1 MSKGNR
7 SKPAPP
13 RGKGPRTAR
22 LGELLREVVAE
33 ELERI
38 DDERLELV
46 SITSVEVDADLNRAI
61 VSYDSLAGEAG
72 DAEVLEAFGGPT
84 GPAAGARS
92 AGRSTPARRRCCEF
106 RPDEVIRHAERIEQI
121 LRDDTARRPGRRR
134 GGRRSPGVGRPSV
147 HGLLVVDK
155 PAGTTSHDVVAQLR
169 RRSRRAAHRPRRHA
183 RPRRHRRAARRRRLG
198 DPRCCAS

>member
-1 MSKGNR
+1 VSKGNR

-38 DDERLELV
+38 DDPRLELV

-61 VSYDSLAGEAG
+61 VSYDSVAGEAG
-72 DAEVLEAFGGPT
+72 DAEILEAF
-84 GPAAGARS
+84 A
-92 AGRSTPARRRCCEF
+92 ARRVRLQAAVGRQIHARKTPVLQF

-121 LRDDTARRPGRRR
+121 LRDTPRDGGPAAGPGPDEA
-134 GGRRSPGVGRPSV
+134 GPGADATGTDADVGPGSAAETDA
-147 HGLLVVDK
+147 G
-155 PAGTTSHDVVAQLR
+155 PA
-169 RRSRRAAHRPRRHA
+169 
-183 RPRRHRRAARRRRLG
+183 
-198 DPRCCAS
+198 

>member
-1 MSKGNR
+1 VSKGNR

-38 DDERLELV
+38 DDPRLELV

-72 DAEVLEAFGGPT
+72 DAEILEAF
-84 GPAAGARS
+84 A
-92 AGRSTPARRRCCEF
+92 ARRVRLQAAVGRQIHARKTPVLQF

-121 LRDDTARRPGRRR
+121 LRDAPRDVGPADGPGADAT
-134 GGRRSPGVGRPSV
+134 GTDGEGRAGSSAETDAG
-147 HGLLVVDK
+147 
-155 PAGTTSHDVVAQLR
+155 PA
-169 RRSRRAAHRPRRHA
+169 
-183 RPRRHRRAARRRRLG
+183 
-198 DPRCCAS
+198 